1 MPTIQATGFKITAS
15 GELGPVGPT
24 GPAGPTGVQGP
35 PGAPGP
41 VGDAAVLSVNG
52 LTGEVVV
59 VTSINGQTGDV
70 QLDLGSS
77 AVTSVNG
84 QIGEVELNIPITH
97 VGRYEPDALAD
108 TWLVTQ
114 SIGEGEIPSGT
125 SFKVI
130 YINVASTPT
139 ILLNQ
144 SFNISMPD
152 DTPVSTNSMIQF
164 VVIGDDDGGAI
175 TQIFANDIN
184 NVISGNALITEVSSV
199 TFTLTPTIVN
209 DTIISYQTTTFTNT
223 GSVNINEFQ
232 ALALEVVE

>member
-70 QLDLGSS
+70 QLDLDSS

-84 QIGEVELNIPITH
+84 QIGEVVI
-97 VGRYEPDALAD
+97 
-108 TWLVTQ
+108 
-114 SIGEGEIPSGT
+114 EIPRTGNIT
-125 SFKVI
+125 FLQ
-130 YINVASTPT
+130 STQPT
-139 ILLNQ
+139 EDLL
-144 SFNISMPD
+144 IE
-152 DTPVSTNSMIQF
+152 
-164 VVIGDDDGGAI
+164 GDIWFHQGD
-175 TQIFANDIN
+175 
-184 NVISGNALITEVSSV
+184 E
-199 TFTLTPTIVN
+199 
-209 DTIISYQTTTFTNT
+209 
-223 GSVNINEFQ
+223 
-232 ALALEVVE
+232 